1 MDKIRVLVVNKHPE
15 LRQWVCDYLNETED
29 IEAVAATADG
39 EEAVRLVGRLRPDVV
54 VTGLVLGNS
63 DPIYVTRRILET
75 RPETRVL
82 LYTFLAPGTE
92 AQAAAALE
100 AGAVGY
106 VLKTDPPEVL
116 CQAIRRACQ
125 GALDIREQEERK
137 PSESSAGPSSEGGSL
152 STFVPFSSSGWQSQ
166 RAVAARTS
174 MILFQSHRVLLR
186 HNSGQEVQR
195 IQLRP

>member
-15 LRQWVCDYLNETED
+15 LRQWICDYLNETED

-39 EEAVRLVGRLRPDVV
+39 EEAVRLVDRLHPDVV

-63 DPIYVTRRILET
+63 DPIQVTRRILKAQ
-75 RPETRVL
+75 PETRVL

-92 AQAAAALE
+92 TQAAAALE

-116 CQAIRRACQ
+116 CRAIRRACR
-125 GALDIREQEERK
+125 GTLDVRGHQRK
-137 PSESSAGPSSEGGSL
+137 PSEPSVESSSERGGL
-152 STFVPFSSSGWQSQ
+152 STFVSLSSPGWQSR

-186 HNSGQEVQR
+186 SDSGQEVQR
-195 IQLRP
+195 IRLRP